1 MTAMW
6 NWLIAAAEELARGR
20 FWQALL
26 ILLVTAAV
34 IAGIGYVI
42 VRRRAVAQAAKARPT
57 LAELAAA
64 KRELEHTVSER
75 TAELDVIK
83 GRFETALRGAK
94 VYIFSQDRDLRYRWV
109 YSPRG
114 EDAGANM
121 LGRTDE
127 EILSGADREILVSAK
142 RQVMETGQPI
152 DIEAFYPMPEGRML
166 FAFHI
171 DPVFGPDKRIDG
183 VRCAAIDIWH
193 LRSLESEQFRLT
205 AELRTA
211 LARYEIALRG
221 SNVTVFTQDRDLR
234 YTSISN
240 QFLGRQMDDIIG
252 RSEDELIPAENRAA
266 VVAIKRSVLDSGE
279 AQDGEVEIK
288 DGATQRWYDLHI
300 QPLRDA
306 AGHIVGLTCAAV
318 DITARKEAA
327 EHLHLLMRELT
338 HRSKNLLAMVQALAR
353 QTARYS
359 GSMDTFI
366 DQFNARLQ
374 AFARS
379 HDILVQEEW
388 HGASLGDLVQSQ
400 VGPFVD
406 QNAAQLSL
414 AGPPLRL
421 SPEAA
426 QSLGLALHELAA
438 NAAKYGALSAPDG
451 RIAITWERAEAEQ
464 HGVDVHWI
472 ESGGPKVAEPAKR
485 GFGTLVIESNLART
499 LESSVEMRFLAR
511 GLRCRIN
518 IPEKH
523 LLPALSARAG

>member
-1 MTAMW
+1 MAMW
-6 NWLIAAAEELARGR
+6 NWLIAAAEEFARGR
-20 FWQALL
+20 FWQAQFLL
-26 ILLVTAAV
+26 LAAAAAV
-34 IAGIGYVI
+34 AAIIYGFL
-42 VRRRAVAQAAKARPT
+42 RRRAAVRAARARPM

-75 TAELDVIK
+75 TAELVLLK

-114 EDAGANM
+114 DDVGANM

-127 EILSGADREILVSAK
+127 EILSGSDREILVSAK
-142 RQVMETGQPI
+142 RKVMETGEPI
-152 DIEAFYPMPEGRML
+152 DIEAYYPMPEGRVL

-183 VRCAAIDIWH
+183 VRCAAIDIWR
-193 LRSLESEQFRLT
+193 LRSLESEQLRLT

-240 QFLGRQMDDIIG
+240 PFLGLQVDEIVG
-252 RSEDELIPAENRAA
+252 RSEEELIPAENRAA
-266 VVAIKRSVLDSGE
+266 VVAIKRPVLDSGE
-279 AQDGEVEIK
+279 PRDGEVEIK
-288 DGATQRWYDLHI
+288 DGTTQRWFDLHI
-300 QPLRDA
+300 EPLRDD

-353 QTARYS
+353 QTARYT

-400 VGPFVD
+400 VAPYVD
-406 QNAAQLSL
+406 QNASQLTLS
-414 AGPPLRL
+414 GPPLRL

-438 NAAKYGALSAPDG
+438 NAAKYGALSAPEG
-451 RIAITWERAEAEQ
+451 RIAITWEQRSGEKSKGIEVQ
-464 HGVDVHWI
+464 WT
-472 ESGGPKVAEPAKR
+472 ESGGPKVVEPAKR
-485 GFGTLVIESNLART
+485 GFGSLVIEDNLARA
-499 LESSVEMRFLAR
+499 LESDVEMKFLAR
-511 GLRCRIN
+511 GLCCRIN

-523 LLPALSARAG
+523 LLPAALARAD